1 VAGEVQLVFSDMAP
15 ALPFINGKKLTP
27 LAVTS
32 LQRSSSL
39 PDVPTMAEQGF
50 PNFESTVWWTL
61 VAQRGVPE
69 PIIQKLN
76 STLEKIMSSSDV
88 KDSYLKLGVT
98 PLFSTPERVNEIAR
112 KDSIAAG
119 ELIKKLNLP
128 KE

>member
-1 VAGEVQLVFSDMAP
+1 
-15 ALPFINGKKLTP
+15 
-27 LAVTS
+27 
-32 LQRSSSL
+32 
-39 PDVPTMAEQGF
+39 MAEQGF

-76 STLEKIMSSSDV
+76 STLEKVMNLPEV
-88 KDSYLKLGVT
+88 KESYLKIGVT
-98 PLFSTPERVNEIAR
+98 PLFSAPEKVNEIAR